1 MTAAPIELLSLLKK
15 DTLSIWK
22 FQNKAESIY
31 DLQSKSY
38 CLEFKKGT
46 KIETT
51 SLKISNSHIIFQ
63 LNIASSNNFSLE
75 LGLIDTSH
83 IKKRIIFSSS
93 CKELISNTMH
103 IRVPFSTFPVNKW
116 SNIEFDLGSICE
128 YFNGKN
134 CFLSLFSVCLQFEG
148 KLRKVSSMKQSLKE
162 AILVNKNLH
171 KSLYMPI
178 GVEIDNISVKLGDIK
193 MDLEN
198 KLMKTEKEHI
208 NDRDNYNNN
217 HNNVNIHKN
226 INKELNNQVNKMP
239 VLPIITHN
247 SERKHKEI
255 LNNKDKL
262 RNDKHEK
269 YEKYEKKRIN
279 LISNGKQNSEG
290 NLTNQKFLNT
300 IDYKQLSVL
309 PKEKT
314 QTNKSNQ
321 YSNSEIIEDTHEVN
335 DITKIEK
342 THNNNNNRN
351 NNINQMINNESYN
364 IINYELSYGNRN
376 KSKNLNN
383 SNFKNINAAFEF
395 SVVQNKINQ
404 SSVCNLNVTKPS
416 IILFDDD
423 NDDDDENFTPPIL
436 E

>member
-15 DTLSIWK
+15 DSLSIWK

-51 SLKISNSHIIFQ
+51 TLKISNSHIIFQ

-75 LGLIDTSH
+75 LGLIDSSH

-193 MDLEN
+193 MDLLTIN
-198 KLMKTEKEHI
+198 EKDHHI
-208 NDRDNYNNN
+208 KDQDN
-217 HNNVNIHKN
+217 HKE
-226 INKELNNQVNKMP
+226 INSQVNKMP
-239 VLPIITHN
+239 ILPVIKNN
-247 SERKHKEI
+247 SERKHKEM

-262 RNDKHEK
+262 RNDKDKLRNDK
-269 YEKYEKKRIN
+269 YETKRIN

-300 IDYKQLSVL
+300 IDYKQVSVL
-309 PKEKT
+309 NKEKT
-314 QTNKSNQ
+314 QINKSNQ
-321 YSNSEIIEDTHEVN
+321 YSNSEIIEDTYEVN
-335 DITKIEK
+335 DMTKIEK
-342 THNNNNNRN
+342 TQINTNNRN
-351 NNINQMINNESYN
+351 NHNVNQMINNESYN
-364 IINYELSYGNRN
+364 IINYELSLGNKEKPVGN

-383 SNFKNINAAFEF
+383 TSNIKNLNAAFEF
-395 SVVQNKINQ
+395 SVINNKINT
-404 SSVCNLNVTKPS
+404 SSVCNNMNVTKPS

-423 NDDDDENFTPPIL
+423 DENFTPPIL
-436 E
+436 D